1 MMTTS
6 TASIYTPDKP
16 AGKPRIGTSNGNATG
31 AGAILQPS
39 SPALK
44 ALLEEIA
51 AGASE
56 REAKRIAPHEQ
67 IRQIADAGL
76 GRLRIPV
83 AEGGAG
89 VSLRQLFEFLIQLAE
104 ADSNVAHIL
113 RVHYWFV
120 EAQLQRPPT
129 DPLRARNIALVNQGN
144 IFGNGFSEQSQRAVG
159 LYFETTL
166 TPDASGKGY
175 RLNGKKYYSTGSL
188 YSTYTLIFAS
198 TPRGTVA
205 AATIPVDREGLRL
218 EDDWDGF
225 GQRLTGTGSTI
236 LDNVYVAEDE
246 VEEFGDPD
254 GPQPP
259 TYQYAFLQLFLQ
271 AVAAGILRAVR
282 NDSVALVRRR
292 KRNFSHAQAK
302 EPTGDPQVLQV
313 VGEIAADSF
322 AADAIVLAAADVIEQ
337 AALSVKDG
345 LPDRG
350 LAERAQITSALAKV
364 AIDRFA
370 YATASRLFDV
380 GGASATQ
387 AVYNL
392 DRHWR
397 NVRTASTHNPTFGKA
412 TAIGDFFVNAKA
424 PPLNGYF

>member
-1 MMTTS
+1 MS
-6 TASIYTPDKP
+6 TPTANIHTLNTPTKASR
-16 AGKPRIGTSNGNATG
+16 AHASAVV
-31 AGAILQPS
+31 QPN
-39 SPALK
+39 SPELR
-44 ALLEEIA
+44 ALLAEIA
-51 AGASE
+51 VGASE

-67 IRQIADAGL
+67 IQQLAQAGL

-89 VSLRQLFEFLIQLAE
+89 ATLRELFEFLIQLAE

-120 EAQLQRPPT
+120 ESQLQRSAA
-129 DPLRARNIALVNQGN
+129 DPLRERYIGLVNQGH
-144 IFGNGFSEQSQRAVG
+144 ILGNGFSEQSQRAVG
-159 LYFETTL
+159 LYFDTTL
-166 TPDASGKGY
+166 TPDPSGKGH

-188 YSTYTLIFAS
+188 YASYTQIFAS
-198 TPRGTVA
+198 TPQGTIA
-205 AATIPVDREGLRL
+205 AATIPVGREGLTL

-236 LDNVYVAEDE
+236 LDNVHVADDE
-246 VEEFGDPD
+246 VEDFGDPD
-254 GPQPP
+254 NQQAPS
-259 TYQYAFLQLFLQ
+259 YQYAFLQLFLQ
-271 AVAAGILRAVR
+271 AVAAGILRAVQ
-282 NDSVALVRRR
+282 NDAVALVQRR
-292 KRNFSHAQAK
+292 KRSFSHAQAAL
-302 EPTGDPQVLQV
+302 PTADLQVLQV

-322 AADAIVLAAADVIEQ
+322 AADAIVLAAADVI
-337 AALSVKDG
+337 AAAAASVKDG
-345 LPDRG
+345 APDKA
-350 LAERAQITSALAKV
+350 LAEQAQIAAAKAKV

-370 YATASRLFDV
+370 NATASRLFDA

-397 NVRTASTHNPTFGKA
+397 NVRTASTHNPTFSKA
-412 TAIGDFFVNAKA
+412 SAVGDFHVNGRQ

>member
-1 MMTTS
+1 MTTS
-6 TASIYTPDKP
+6 ATSKHTP
-16 AGKPRIGTSNGNATG
+16 GTSNGKAGNG
-31 AGAILQPS
+31 ASAAGSTLRLG
-39 SPALK
+39 SPGLK
-44 ALLEEIA
+44 ALLADIA

-56 REAKRIAPHEQ
+56 REAKRIAPHQQ

-76 GRLRIPV
+76 GRLRVPV

-89 VSLRQLFEFLIQLAE
+89 ASLRELFAFLIELAE

-120 EAQLQRPPT
+120 EAQLQRPAG
-129 DPLRARNIALVNQGN
+129 DPRRARNVALLNQGH

-159 LYFETTL
+159 LYFDTTL

-198 TPRGTVA
+198 TPQGNVA
-205 AATIPVDREGLRL
+205 AATIPIDREGLRL

-225 GQRLTGTGSTI
+225 GQRLTATGSTI
-236 LDNVYVAEDE
+236 LENVFVFEDE
-246 VEEFGDPD
+246 VEEFGPPD
-254 GPQPP
+254 GPQPA

-292 KRNFSHAQAK
+292 KRNFSHAQAA
-302 EPTGDPQVLQV
+302 EPTADPQVLQV

-337 AALSVKDG
+337 AVASVKDG
-345 LPDRG
+345 APDTT
-350 LAERAQITSALAKV
+350 LAQRAQIAAAQAKV
-364 AIDRFA
+364 AVDRFA
-370 YATASRLFDV
+370 YATASHLFDV

-397 NVRTASTHNPTFGKA
+397 NARTASTHNPTFAKA
-412 TAIGDFFVNAKA
+412 TAVGDFYVNGKA

>member
-1 MMTTS
+1 MTTS
-6 TASIYTPDKP
+6 AVSFDIPKGSERTV
-16 AGKPRIGTSNGNATG
+16 GNGTSAV
-31 AGAILQPS
+31 LRLD
-39 SPALK
+39 SPRLK
-44 ALLEEIA
+44 SLLAEIA

-56 REAKRIAPHEQ
+56 REAKRIAPHAQ
-67 IRQIADAGL
+67 VRQLADAGL

-89 VSLRQLFEFLIQLAE
+89 VSLRELFGFLIQLAE

-120 EAQLQRPPT
+120 EAQLQRPAT
-129 DPLRARNIALVNQGN
+129 DPRRARNIELVNQGH
-144 IFGNGFSEQSQRAVG
+144 IFGNAFSEQSQRAVG
-159 LYFETTL
+159 LYFDTRL
-166 TPDASGKGY
+166 TPDPSGKGF

-188 YSTYTLIFAS
+188 YSTYTVVFAS
-198 TPRGTVA
+198 TANGSVA
-205 AATIPVDREGLRL
+205 SATIPVNREGLKI

-236 LDNVYVAEDE
+236 LDDVLVFEDE

-254 GPQPP
+254 GPQAP
-259 TYQYAFLQLFLQ
+259 TYQYAFLQLYLQ

-282 NDSVALVRRR
+282 NDAVALVRRR

-302 EPTGDPQVLQV
+302 EPTADPQVLQV
-313 VGEIAADSF
+313 VGEIAADAF
-322 AADAIVLAAADVIEQ
+322 AAEAIVLAAADVIED
-337 AALSVKDG
+337 AARSVVSG
-345 LPDRG
+345 LPDRA
-350 LAERAQITSALAKV
+350 LAERAQLASAHAKI

-370 YATASRLFDV
+370 HATASHLFDV

-387 AVYNL
+387 SVYNL

-397 NVRTASTHNPTFGKA
+397 NARTASTHNPTFAKA
-412 TAIGDFFVNAKA
+412 TAVGDFFVNGKV